1 LSRSPTLESRIGAWF
16 AATIVVLY
24 GVAAVGLWASTRE
37 RGRLYAVLTLKTE
50 AEAVA
55 TYVAVTGRRDA
66 PELAEA
72 EQEPFPIWIRLVSG
86 STVLAATPGAPDV
99 PAASPE
105 GTDESIYLR
114 PPGASKPVLVVRHA
128 VGGRSRR
135 LADDLAVE
143 AIGDI
148 DSLRQT
154 ERRLSGGLAVLGLV
168 LIPLAALGGRL
179 LARRALRPLAG
190 LVGEMR
196 ALDPTRLDRRLGVPA
211 GAVDEVAALS
221 ASFND
226 VLARLESSIVAMRR
240 FTADAS
246 HEIRNPLS
254 ILRTGIEVALR
265 RERAPEEYR
274 TLLSENLQE
283 IERLQA
289 TLEGLL
295 ALARSEPGQP
305 PPLQRQAV
313 DFSTLV
319 AEACARF
326 LGVARE
332 LGATIEAEIA
342 PGLALTG
349 DARLLRLVLFNLIDN
364 AFKHGPPGDR
374 IRVEATRHGELVRLR
389 VANGGTPIPP
399 ALRERIFERYVRA
412 GNEERDAG
420 VGGLG
425 LSVVRWVAE
434 AHGGAARM
442 VDDASGNCFE
452 VTLPAAT

>member
-1 LSRSPTLESRIGAWF
+1 MGVWFTVTL
-16 AATIVVLY
+16 VVLY
-24 GVAAVGLWASTRE
+24 GVVAFGLWASNRE

-55 TYVAVTGRRDA
+55 TYVAATGRQDA

-72 EQEPFPIWIRLVSG
+72 EEAPFPIWIRLVSG
-86 STVLAATPGAPDV
+86 PRVVAATPGAPDV

-105 GTDESIYLR
+105 GTDEWIYLR

-128 VGGRSRR
+128 IGGRSRR
-135 LADDLAVE
+135 LGEDLAVE

-148 DSLRQT
+148 ASVRQT
-154 ERRLSGGLAVLGLV
+154 EERLAGGLTVLGLV
-168 LIPLAALGGRL
+168 LIPLAALVGRL
-179 LARRALRPLAG
+179 LARRALRPIAG
-190 LVGEMR
+190 LVGEIR
-196 ALDPTRLDRRLGVPA
+196 SLGSVRLDGRLGIPPH
-211 GAVDEVAALS
+211 AVDEVAVLAS
-221 ASFND
+221 SFNE
-226 VLARLESSIVAMRR
+226 VLSRLEESIVAMRR

-254 ILRTGIEVALR
+254 ILRTGLEVALR
-265 RERAPEEYR
+265 RERSPEDYR
-274 TLLSENLQE
+274 TLLRENLQE

-295 ALARSEPGQP
+295 ALARTEPGQP
-305 PPLQRQAV
+305 PPIQRQTV
-313 DFSTLV
+313 DFSTLAAETTERFQAV
-319 AEACARF
+319 A
-326 LGVARE
+326 GE
-332 LGATIEAEIA
+332 LGSRLDSEIA

-364 AFKHGPPGDR
+364 AFKHGPPGDS
-374 IRVEATRHGELVRLR
+374 IRVEAARDGGLVRLR
-389 VANGGTPIPP
+389 VANSGTPIPA

-412 GNEERDAG
+412 GSEQRDAG

-434 AHGGAARM
+434 AHGGGARM
-442 VDDASGNCFE
+442 VDAAEGNCFE
-452 VTLPAAT
+452 VTLPAA